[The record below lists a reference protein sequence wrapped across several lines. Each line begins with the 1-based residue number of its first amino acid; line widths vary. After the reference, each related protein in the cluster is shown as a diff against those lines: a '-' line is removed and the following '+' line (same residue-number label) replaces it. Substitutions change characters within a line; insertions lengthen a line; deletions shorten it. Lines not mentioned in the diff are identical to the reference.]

1 MYCILSFMV
10 LGHVSS
16 VSLKTSVVLGVNA
29 ARQLRFGIVST
40 LEIEKS
46 ISLLFIA
53 KIWTFVVERKDVKSQ
68 NFYQY
73 SK

>member
-1 MYCILSFMV
+1 M
-10 LGHVSS
+10 SS
-16 VSLKTSVVLGVNA
+16 DSLKTSVVLGVNA

-46 ISLLFIA
+46 ISLLFRA
-53 KIWTFVVERKDVKSQ
+53 KIWTFVGDGKDVKSQ